1 MVINLDKRLMS
12 AAALVRENAAVA
24 DIGCD
29 HGKLSAYLGKKGHK
43 VVAVDLRKAPLEK
56 AKETVIKNGVEDFVE
71 CRLGSGLAPIKANEV
86 TDIII
91 AGVGGETICDIL
103 SEARWSFDK
112 AYNFILIPASGH
124 TALRR
129 WLYGNGFEII
139 DENAVTEN
147 NYPYTIMQ
155 VKYSGEIKQKSEI
168 FYHLGKYSE
177 KSGPD
182 VYNYISKLHRM
193 IAKEVDGK
201 KRAGDKSLTKEKIE
215 LVAEIKRE
223 VERCQEQM

>member
-1 MVINLDKRLMS
+1 MLINLDKRLMS
-12 AAALVRENAAVA
+12 AASLVRENAAVA

-43 VVAVDLRKAPLEK
+43 VIAVDLRKAPLEK
-56 AKETVIKNGVEDFVE
+56 AKQTIIKNGVEDFVE
-71 CRLGSGLAPIKANEV
+71 CRLGSGLAPITADEV

-112 AYNFILIPASGH
+112 GYNFIFIPASGH
-124 TALRR
+124 TILRR
-129 WLYGNGFEII
+129 WLYENAFEIL

-155 VKYSGEIKQKSEI
+155 VRYSGEIKPKSEI

-177 KSGPD
+177 KSGQD
-182 VYNYISKLHRM
+182 VYNYISKLYRM
-193 IAKEVDGK
+193 VSKEVDGK
-201 KRAGDKSLTKEKIE
+201 KRAGDTSLTQDKIE
-215 LVAEIKRE
+215 LVEEIKKE